1 MWNNRIALVVACLAL
16 LGGTTPAQA
25 QEPPAT
31 ADFVVVEGDTLW
43 LVEIVEIVGT
53 RVTAALPGI
62 VRTVGVVDEADLARL
77 PGRSAAEVLQ
87 TVPGVVV
94 GQRQQYGVQSDVSIR
109 GSSFEQVQVLLDGFD
124 LGDPQTGHHLMDL
137 PLGRQDIQR
146 LEVLPGH
153 GSTLYGSGA
162 FGGTINVVSRRP
174 ALPDTAGH
182 PLVTGSEVAAYGGE
196 NGTWGTWGNAGLALG
211 QQTGVRISGERFRT
225 DGHSVEQ
232 DNQSDA
238 DTYSTTARLTH
249 RFDRG
254 EADVFAGYA
263 DRQFGAQDFYAPFD
277 SFEKTRTF
285 FAAARYNRTISDRLT
300 LEPRVFFR
308 RHRDEFIL
316 FRDNPESYTND
327 HQSQKAGAEL
337 RGLVRLGSGYALSVS
352 LEGGYEDIES
362 RGLRGGVWGEA
373 LGNHLRRRASVAAE
387 IDGHHGRVRWQ
398 LGSRVDRRTGFASRV
413 SGSAAVSAE
422 VARGLVLRT
431 SSGSVYRLP
440 TFTELYYEDPANQ
453 GNAHLD
459 AERGW
464 TWDLGAEYLTG
475 PWNLRVTGF
484 TR

>member
-1 MWNNRIALVVACLAL
+1 MVILV
-16 LGGTTPAQA
+16 PN
-25 QEPPAT
+25 
-31 ADFVVVEGDTLW
+31 
-43 LVEIVEIVGT
+43 
-53 RVTAALPGI
+53 
-62 VRTVGVVDEADLARL
+62 ADL
-77 PGRSAAEVLQ
+77 
-87 TVPGVVV
+87 
-94 GQRQQYGVQSDVSIR
+94 
-109 GSSFEQVQVLLDGFD
+109 
-124 LGDPQTGHHLMDL
+124 
-137 PLGRQDIQR
+137 
-146 LEVLPGH
+146 
-153 GSTLYGSGA
+153 
-162 FGGTINVVSRRP
+162 
-174 ALPDTAGH
+174 
-182 PLVTGSEVAAYGGE
+182 
-196 NGTWGTWGNAGLALG
+196 
-211 QQTGVRISGERFRT
+211 
-225 DGHSVEQ
+225 
-232 DNQSDA
+232 DNQNDA

-249 RFDRG
+249 HFDQG

-263 DRQFGAQDFYAPFD
+263 DRQFGAQDFYAPYN

-308 RHRDEFIL
+308 RHTDEFIL
-316 FRDNPESYTND
+316 FAITPSPTPTITSPRR
-327 HQSQKAGAEL
+327 
-337 RGLVRLGSGYALSVS
+337 RGPNCAAWSSWAPGYALSVS

-422 VARGLVLRT
+422 VARGLILRT
-431 SSGSVYRLP
+431 SAGSVYRLP

-453 GNAHLD
+453 GNANLD

-484 TR
+484 TRQEKSLIEWVRAAEADPWETRNIGEGDVNGLETTFGWRSGPGHAFSASYVGLDKTTSLPTGLEGKYGLLVPERQVVLAGTLVLQPGLELTVTGRYLEHDNGPADFRHSFVVDNRLDWRHPSGWFGSLAGTNLLDRRYEEVPGIPMPGTLFTTTVGWGF